1 MSQFDEMYRAQ
12 PFTKMFPPPSEERL
26 ALLEYGGKGKLMKQ
40 ARVFILPTLNI
51 SVHYSYNATICTG
64 ATV

>member
-40 ARVFILPTLNI
+40 ARVFILFT
-51 SVHYSYNATICTG
+51 
-64 ATV
+64 